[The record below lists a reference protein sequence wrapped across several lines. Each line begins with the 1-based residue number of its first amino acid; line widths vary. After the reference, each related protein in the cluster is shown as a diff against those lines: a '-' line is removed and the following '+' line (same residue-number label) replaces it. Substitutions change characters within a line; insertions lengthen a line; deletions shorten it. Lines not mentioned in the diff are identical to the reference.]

1 MLRAAQF
8 SCSNELIIYLMRST
22 ISATIATATHSAIL
36 AKKTPPTPIWQRYCI
51 WRFVSNQN
59 PALFSIFT
67 ALFNIV
73 FMSFSQKQNIIF
85 YFALTLSV
93 FQLIQYLV
101 SGGIFLTLL
110 AGLVPFW
117 LWSTRK
123 KLLANVEIGSFD
135 QVLSYVVVVYAAFA
149 GLIAVLIF
157 VFWLMYASIDP
168 LVIESALAENPAI
181 NDLNEEELKA
191 LDQVM
196 ENLPSLLPV
205 LWVFL
210 GLQSFSYL
218 YYGIGVIRKH
228 SN

>member
-1 MLRAAQF
+1 
-8 SCSNELIIYLMRST
+8 
-22 ISATIATATHSAIL
+22 
-36 AKKTPPTPIWQRYCI
+36 
-51 WRFVSNQN
+51 
-59 PALFSIFT
+59 
-67 ALFNIV
+67 
-73 FMSFSQKQNIIF
+73 MSFSQKQNIIF
-85 YFALTLSV
+85 YTALTLSA

-117 LWSTRK
+117 LWSSRK
-123 KLLANVEIGSFD
+123 KLLASVEIGGFD
-135 QVLSYVVVVYAAFA
+135 QVMSYVVVVYAAFA
-149 GLIAVLIF
+149 GLIAVLVF

-168 LVIESALAENPAI
+168 ALIDSALADNPAI
-181 NDLNEEELKA
+181 NDLNEEELEA

-218 YYGIGVIRKH
+218 YYGIGVIRKT

>member
-1 MLRAAQF
+1 
-8 SCSNELIIYLMRST
+8 
-22 ISATIATATHSAIL
+22 
-36 AKKTPPTPIWQRYCI
+36 
-51 WRFVSNQN
+51 
-59 PALFSIFT
+59 
-67 ALFNIV
+67 
-73 FMSFSQKQNIIF
+73 MSFSQKQNIIF
-85 YFALTLSV
+85 YVALTLSV
-93 FQLIQYLV
+93 FQLIQYLM

-123 KLLANVEIGSFD
+123 KRLANVDMESFN

-149 GLIAVLIF
+149 GLIAVLVF

-168 LVIESALAENPAI
+168 ALIESALADNPAI
-181 NDLNEEELKA
+181 NDLNEEELEA

-196 ENLPSLLPV
+196 DNLPSLLPV
-205 LWVFL
+205 LWLFL

-218 YYGIGVIRKH
+218 YYGIGVIRKA

>member
-1 MLRAAQF
+1 
-8 SCSNELIIYLMRST
+8 
-22 ISATIATATHSAIL
+22 
-36 AKKTPPTPIWQRYCI
+36 
-51 WRFVSNQN
+51 
-59 PALFSIFT
+59 
-67 ALFNIV
+67 
-73 FMSFSQKQNIIF
+73 MSFSQKQNIIF
-85 YFALTLSV
+85 YIALTLSA
-93 FQLIQYLV
+93 FQLIQYLF

-123 KLLANVEIGSFD
+123 KLLSNLEIRGFD
-135 QVLSYVVVVYAAFA
+135 QMMSYVVVVYAAFA
-149 GLIAVLIF
+149 GLIAVLVF

-168 LVIESALAENPAI
+168 ALIESALADNPAI
-181 NDLNEEELKA
+181 NDLNEEELEA

-205 LWVFL
+205 LWLFL

-218 YYGIGVIRKH
+218 YYGIGVIRKI

>member
-1 MLRAAQF
+1 M
-8 SCSNELIIYLMRST
+8 
-22 ISATIATATHSAIL
+22 
-36 AKKTPPTPIWQRYCI
+36 P
-51 WRFVSNQN
+51 
-59 PALFSIFT
+59 
-67 ALFNIV
+67 
-73 FMSFSQKQNIIF
+73 FSQKQNIIF
-85 YFALTLSV
+85 YVALTLSV
-93 FQLIQYLV
+93 FQLIQYLM
-101 SGGIFLTLL
+101 SGGVFLTLL

-123 KLLANVEIGSFD
+123 KLLGNVEIGSFD

-168 LVIESALAENPAI
+168 ALIDSAFAENPAI

-205 LWVFL
+205 LWLFL

>member
-1 MLRAAQF
+1 
-8 SCSNELIIYLMRST
+8 
-22 ISATIATATHSAIL
+22 
-36 AKKTPPTPIWQRYCI
+36 
-51 WRFVSNQN
+51 
-59 PALFSIFT
+59 
-67 ALFNIV
+67 
-73 FMSFSQKQNIIF
+73 MSFSQKQNIIF
-85 YFALTLSV
+85 YIALTLSA

-123 KLLANVEIGSFD
+123 KLLSSLEIGGFD
-135 QVLSYVVVVYAAFA
+135 QVMSYVVVVYAAFA
-149 GLIAVLIF
+149 GLIAVLVF
-157 VFWLMYASIDP
+157 MFWLMYASIDP
-168 LVIESALAENPAI
+168 ALIESALADNPAI
-181 NDLNEEELKA
+181 NDLNEEELEA

-205 LWVFL
+205 LWLFL

-218 YYGIGVIRKH
+218 YYGIGVIRKI

>member
-1 MLRAAQF
+1 MF
-8 SCSNELIIYLMRST
+8 
-22 ISATIATATHSAIL
+22 
-36 AKKTPPTPIWQRYCI
+36 
-51 WRFVSNQN
+51 
-59 PALFSIFT
+59 
-67 ALFNIV
+67 
-73 FMSFSQKQNIIF
+73 FSQKQNIIF
-85 YFALTLSV
+85 YIALTLSA
-93 FQLIQYLV
+93 FQLIQYLF

-123 KLLANVEIGSFD
+123 KLLSNLEIRGFD
-135 QVLSYVVVVYAAFA
+135 QVMSYVVVVYAAFA
-149 GLIAVLIF
+149 GLIAVLVF

-168 LVIESALAENPAI
+168 ALIESALADNPAI
-181 NDLNEEELKA
+181 NDLNEEELEA

-205 LWVFL
+205 LWLFL

-218 YYGIGVIRKH
+218 YYGIGVIRKI

>member
-1 MLRAAQF
+1 
-8 SCSNELIIYLMRST
+8 
-22 ISATIATATHSAIL
+22 
-36 AKKTPPTPIWQRYCI
+36 
-51 WRFVSNQN
+51 
-59 PALFSIFT
+59 
-67 ALFNIV
+67 
-73 FMSFSQKQNIIF
+73 MSFSQKQNIIF
-85 YFALTLSV
+85 YIALTLSA
-93 FQLIQYLV
+93 FQLIQYLI
-101 SGGIFLTLL
+101 SGGVFLALL

-123 KLLANVEIGSFD
+123 KLLSNLDIGGFD
-135 QVLSYVVVVYAAFA
+135 QLVSYVVVVYATFA
-149 GLIAVLIF
+149 GLIAVLVF

-168 LVIESALAENPAI
+168 AVIEAALADNPAI

-205 LWVFL
+205 LWLFL

-218 YYGIGVIRKH
+218 YYGIGVIRKI

>member
-1 MLRAAQF
+1 
-8 SCSNELIIYLMRST
+8 
-22 ISATIATATHSAIL
+22 
-36 AKKTPPTPIWQRYCI
+36 
-51 WRFVSNQN
+51 
-59 PALFSIFT
+59 
-67 ALFNIV
+67 
-73 FMSFSQKQNIIF
+73 MSFSQKQNIIF
-85 YFALTLSV
+85 YVALTLSV
-93 FQLIQYLV
+93 FQLIQYLM

-123 KLLANVEIGSFD
+123 KQLANVDMGSFD

-149 GLIAVLIF
+149 GLIAVLVF

-168 LVIESALAENPAI
+168 ALIESALADNPAI
-181 NDLNEEELKA
+181 NDLNDEELEA

-196 ENLPSLLPV
+196 DNLPSLLPV
-205 LWVFL
+205 LWLFL

-218 YYGIGVIRKH
+218 YYGIGVIRKA

>member
-1 MLRAAQF
+1 
-8 SCSNELIIYLMRST
+8 
-22 ISATIATATHSAIL
+22 
-36 AKKTPPTPIWQRYCI
+36 
-51 WRFVSNQN
+51 
-59 PALFSIFT
+59 
-67 ALFNIV
+67 
-73 FMSFSQKQNIIF
+73 MSFSQKQNIIF
-85 YFALTLSV
+85 YVALTLSA
-93 FQLIQYLV
+93 FQLIQYLI

-123 KLLANVEIGSFD
+123 KLLANVEIEGFD
-135 QVLSYVVVVYAAFA
+135 QVMSYVVIVYAAFA
-149 GLIAVLIF
+149 GLIAVLVF
-157 VFWLMYASIDP
+157 AFWLMYASIDP
-168 LVIESALAENPAI
+168 AVIEAALADNPAI

-205 LWVFL
+205 IWLFL

-218 YYGIGVIRKH
+218 YYGIRVIRKT

>member
-1 MLRAAQF
+1 
-8 SCSNELIIYLMRST
+8 
-22 ISATIATATHSAIL
+22 
-36 AKKTPPTPIWQRYCI
+36 
-51 WRFVSNQN
+51 
-59 PALFSIFT
+59 
-67 ALFNIV
+67 
-73 FMSFSQKQNIIF
+73 MSFNQKQNIIF
-85 YFALTLSV
+85 YIALTLSA
-93 FQLIQYLV
+93 FQLIQYLI
-101 SGGIFLTLL
+101 SGGVFLTLL

-117 LWSTRK
+117 LWTTRK
-123 KLLANVEIGSFD
+123 KLLTKVEIGSFD
-135 QVLSYVVVVYAAFA
+135 KVLSYIVVVYAAFA

-168 LVIESALAENPAI
+168 ALIESALADNPAI

-205 LWVFL
+205 LLLFL

-218 YYGIGVIRKH
+218 YYGIWVIRKA

>member
-1 MLRAAQF
+1 
-8 SCSNELIIYLMRST
+8 
-22 ISATIATATHSAIL
+22 
-36 AKKTPPTPIWQRYCI
+36 
-51 WRFVSNQN
+51 
-59 PALFSIFT
+59 
-67 ALFNIV
+67 
-73 FMSFSQKQNIIF
+73 MSFSQKQNIIF
-85 YFALTLSV
+85 YIALTLSA
-93 FQLIQYLV
+93 FQLIQYLI

-123 KLLANVEIGSFD
+123 KLLSNLEIGGFD
-135 QVLSYVVVVYAAFA
+135 QVMSYVVVVYAAFA
-149 GLIAVLIF
+149 GLIAVLVF

-168 LVIESALAENPAI
+168 ALIESALADNPAI
-181 NDLNEEELKA
+181 NDLNEDELKA

-205 LWVFL
+205 LWLFL

-218 YYGIGVIRKH
+218 YYGIGVIRKS

>member
-1 MLRAAQF
+1 
-8 SCSNELIIYLMRST
+8 
-22 ISATIATATHSAIL
+22 
-36 AKKTPPTPIWQRYCI
+36 
-51 WRFVSNQN
+51 
-59 PALFSIFT
+59 
-67 ALFNIV
+67 
-73 FMSFSQKQNIIF
+73 MSFSQKQNIIF
-85 YFALTLSV
+85 YIALTLSA

-123 KLLANVEIGSFD
+123 KLLSNLEIGGFD
-135 QVLSYVVVVYAAFA
+135 QVMSYLVVVYAAFA
-149 GLIAVLIF
+149 GLIAVLVF

-168 LVIESALAENPAI
+168 ALIESALADNPAI
-181 NDLNEEELKA
+181 NDLNEEELEA

-205 LWVFL
+205 LWLFL

-218 YYGIGVIRKH
+218 YYGIGVIRKI